1 MEITKDMALKELARR
16 ELASRGE
23 LDSPESVSPSK
34 NVASEIVL
42 NSRKAGVQGAL
53 SAIPTSTEE
62 VKDVLRVAGSNVMN
76 YQSANPFMKLGADL
90 VDNTSGFRNQLKE
103 EQFNEVLSPKTD
115 YGKRLGVE
123 SVVGQLA
130 QPADDLLRLAT
141 NKVAQLEIAKL
152 LKPRLGK
159 VPGALERLESAKAGA
174 KSRQTVS
181 QLLPSADISTD
192 IKMNRPSG
200 VQVEGSN
207 LIKKTSNPQDV
218 VNKFRIEKNRVISQ
232 VDNLVTQ
239 NNQPVDPNFVGSR
252 AKLILAKDLK
262 NATPKEQADI
272 MKWVKE
278 EGRWID
284 SQGNFDTVKANAR
297 KRYLYQETQG
307 LQKKQNAGKVI
318 VTSPERDK
326 VRDAFSQ
333 AYRESIERTHPD
345 IAPLNA
351 RFSGLDQGET
361 AASKLVEASIEQ
373 QPSNIIQRAVGYTAG
388 RLTPGQGVAAAV
400 RELPQLVQGRSKT
413 VSALTEKIQKSS
425 DLSGDL
431 LARSREL
438 QGDRLLNSFISKN
451 PKTPKMLGV
460 DESLNV
466 ANPKFAKKL
475 GVTDMAGEVFERVM
489 AEDAASRIGA
499 QTKKVVD
506 AVSKTKSL
514 PAPMEFEIVPREE
527 AIKRLQEFATKYYSP
542 SKNKI
547 EIPSN
552 ITFGGK
558 AKTLLKQM
566 GIDPITGQL
575 KEGKLK
581 SSLQVAINRKTK

>member
-23 LDSPESVSPSK
+23 LEDTSESASSPNVVSQ
-34 NVASEIVL
+34 IVL
-42 NSRKAGVQGAL
+42 NSRKSGVQGAL
-53 SAIPTSTEE
+53 SAIPTSGEE
-62 VKDVLRVAGSNVMN
+62 AKDVLRVAGSNVMN
-76 YQSANPFMKLGADL
+76 SQTANPFMKMGADF
-90 VDNTSGFRNQLKE
+90 VDNTSGFRNQLE
-103 EQFNEVLSPKTD
+103 EERFNEVLSSKTD

-130 QPADDLLRLAT
+130 MPAQDLLHLAT
-141 NKVAQLEIAKL
+141 NKVTQLEIAKL
-152 LKPRLGK
+152 LNPRLGK

-174 KSRQTVS
+174 KARQTVS
-181 QLLPSADISTD
+181 QLLPSADIATD

-200 VQVEGSN
+200 VQVEGAN

-239 NNQPVDPNFVGSR
+239 NNQPVDPNFVGTR

-284 SQGNFDTVKANAR
+284 SQGSFDTVKANAR

-373 QPSNIIQRAVGYTAG
+373 QPSNIVQRAAGYTVG
-388 RLTPGQGVAAAV
+388 RLTPGQGAAAAV

-425 DLSGDL
+425 DLSAEL
-431 LARSREL
+431 LAKSREL

-475 GVTDMAGEVFERVM
+475 GVTDMAGEGFERVM

-527 AIKRLQEFATKYYSP
+527 AIKRLQEFATRYYSP

-552 ITFGGK
+552 IEFGGK

-566 GIDPITGQL
+566 GIDPLTGQL

-581 SSLQVAINRKTK
+581 SALQIALKRKAK